1 MPVADVVRV
10 VEQAFAVRADVEHD
24 GNHAHRIDPGSSGVD
39 GKLANGNLDATD
51 APVADTEDFFGV
63 GRHEQINVV
72 GSGAVVAQRLFNA
85 FRMVN
90 GQVDA
95 TGSAVLKAV
104 LLDRHAHRRII
115 NDRQHLIHIFGQQLV
130 KQDFVT

>member
-24 GNHAHRIDPGSSGVD
+24 GNHAHRIDPGSSGIH

-51 APVADTEDFFGV
+51 APVADTEDFFCV

-72 GSGAVVAQRLFNA
+72 GSGAGVAQRHFTQVRL
-85 FRMVN
+85 VN
-90 GQVDA
+90 EHVDA
-95 TGSAVLKAV
+95 TGVAVLNAS
-104 LLDRHAHRRII
+104 LRDIYSQPRDI
-115 NDRQHLIHIFGQQLV
+115 
-130 KQDFVT
+130 